1 MEVKKFEAPTLQEAL
16 EVIKRELGPEA
27 IILQTK
33 KHKRGFG
40 LMSQSSVEVTA
51 AVSERSIA
59 KKKVVES
66 RMPES
71 FVNDMKRLPASHQVK
86 LQDKIAGASAS
97 GASSIDEAAVNTRD
111 QVQIS
116 SRPRTAMRYADIDD
130 GVGESRAQNHADEV
144 ARIAKPAGGAVRAQ
158 AQVAYGGTPVAQTAS
173 PSARPAAPAPAPVQ
187 AESSEVN
194 SLRRMVEELRQQHQQ
209 LVQEA
214 AIQGTA
220 ARTTDVS
227 AFSTPALQEAFDQL
241 VVQGVERKYAL
252 NLIRQAGFELGNE
265 ASKDIDAVLDQ
276 VAAEILGSIQTGDA
290 LEGIQPGTG
299 TPTVMALVGPT
310 GVGKTTTLAKIAAT
324 AMKRGLRVGL
334 INLDHVKASAFEQL
348 ATFARVLNLP
358 FRAAHSVDDLGYAI
372 RDFSTLDLVLV
383 DTTGRSQRDPQ
394 SLNEIHSM
402 LATIPS
408 MRTLLVLNSTTRDAE
423 MYDMAQRFS
432 VFRPQ
437 GLVFSKLDETTLY
450 GAIYNVPQK
459 VRLPLLYFTTGQK
472 VPDDLEHATAE
483 RVVSLVMDL

>member
-86 LQDKIAGASAS
+86 LQDKIAGAS
-97 GASSIDEAAVNTRD
+97 SIDEAAGNTRD

-130 GVGESRAQNHADEV
+130 GGVDSRAQNHTDEV

-158 AQVAYGGTPVAQTAS
+158 AQVAYGGTPVAQPAA
-173 PSARPAAPAPAPVQ
+173 PASARPAAPAPAPVQ

-290 LEGIQPGTG
+290 LEGIQPGSG
-299 TPTVMALVGPT
+299 TPTVMSLVGPT

-348 ATFARVLNLP
+348 ATFARVLNVP

>member
-40 LMSQSSVEVTA
+40 LMSKSSVEVTA
-51 AVSERSIA
+51 AVSNRSIA

-71 FVNDMKRLPASHQVK
+71 FVNDMKRLPASQQMK
-86 LQDKIAGASAS
+86 LQDKIAGATAS
-97 GASSIDEAAVNTRD
+97 SSIDEAASNTRD

-116 SRPRTAMRYADIDD
+116 SRPRTAVRYADIDD
-130 GVGESRAQNHADEV
+130 VGTTHRTDEV
-144 ARIAKPAGGAVRAQ
+144 PRIAKPTAPAAGAVRAQ
-158 AQVAYGGTPVAQTAS
+158 AQVAYGGTP
-173 PSARPAAPAPAPVQ
+173 APMPAPVQ
-187 AESSEVN
+187 TSARINNNSNEVD

-214 AIQGTA
+214 AIQGSG

-227 AFSTPALQEAFDQL
+227 VFGTPALQDAFDQL
-241 VVQGVERKYAL
+241 VVQGIERKFAL

-265 ASKDIDAVLDQ
+265 ASKDPDAVLDQ

-290 LEGIQPGTG
+290 LEGIQPGSG
-299 TPTVMALVGPT
+299 TPTVMSLVGPT
-310 GVGKTTTLAKIAAT
+310 GVGKTTTLAKIASM

-334 INLDHVKASAFEQL
+334 INLDYVKASAFEQL
-348 ATFARVLNLP
+348 ATFARVLNVP
-358 FRAAHSVDDLGYAI
+358 FRAAHSVDDLGYAV
-372 RDFSTLDLVLV
+372 RDFSTLDLILI

-402 LATIPS
+402 LATLPS
-408 MRTLLVLNSTTRDAE
+408 MRTLLLLNSTTRDAE

-472 VPDDLEHATAE
+472 VPDDLEQATAE
-483 RVVSLVMDL
+483 RVVGLVMDL